1 MNFLEYNQLHE
12 RCVLYKARAIK
23 AILAILGEPLDNY
36 LPSDSYFYQ
45 FGEDEFGYHIHF
57 SDGFNLEGTMRISVL
72 DMYLNGYEDEAK
84 SLHLESK
91 K

>member
-1 MNFLEYNQLHE
+1 MNFLEYNQLDE

-36 LPSDSYFYQ
+36 FLSDSYFYPC
-45 FGEDEFGYHIHF
+45 GEDEFRYHIHF
-57 SDGFNLEGTMRISVL
+57 YDGFNLEGTMRISVL